1 MASTSSSSEMSL
13 RKFNGLNFNFWKE
26 QMQDYIYSQGSN
38 RNRKCFRRI
47 QAERMQN
54 LDRIVRATIWM
65 HLSELV
71 YFTVQSCSTAFQLWK
86 TLLDT
91 YEKKVAAT
99 KIYLIQHLYNLRMK
113 ESNSIQAYLNKYESL
128 ISHISIQ
135 ETTIED

>member
-1 MASTSSSSEMSL
+1 MSL
-13 RKFNGLNFNFWKE
+13 RKFDGSTFNFWKE
-26 QMQDYIYSQGSN
+26 QMQDYLIVKGQIDPIKTKNAPEGYKPNEWQ
-38 RNRKCFRRI
+38 K
-47 QAERMQN
+47 
-54 LDRIVRATIWM
+54 LDRIIHATIRM
-65 HLSELV
+65 HLLESI
-71 YFTVQSCSTAFQLWK
+71 YFTMQSYSTAFQLWK
-86 TLLDT
+86 TLLNT